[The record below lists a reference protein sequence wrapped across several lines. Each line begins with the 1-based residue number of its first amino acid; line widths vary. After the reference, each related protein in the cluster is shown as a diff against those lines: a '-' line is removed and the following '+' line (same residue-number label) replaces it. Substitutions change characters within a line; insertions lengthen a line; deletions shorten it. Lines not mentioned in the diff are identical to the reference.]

1 MKFLLIKNTVRI
13 HGIKISY
20 KKILRGGK
28 VMRKLLC
35 IIVACLMIMAI
46 FSGCGLFKKAG
57 LMEDENDELRPA
69 SSIVMNEEQAVSLN
83 DKVPIRLYFA
93 NDDNTKLVLEVRY
106 IPISE
111 AKKSVNN
118 LAAIIVNELISGSKE
133 GRKATIPEGT
143 KLLSPVKIEAGVATV
158 NFSKEFRD
166 NHPGGKAAEQ
176 ITIFSVV
183 NSLTELKEIQK
194 VKFLID
200 GKEEKEYKG
209 SFRFNTPFERS
220 DSLISK
226 EPQKTGATGSSTET
240 FNEDQESLPD
250 DQETFSEDDD
260 IFIDDQETFMEDE
273 EDLYDDLETHS
284 DEWLEDEI
292 LE

>member
-1 MKFLLIKNTVRI
+1 
-13 HGIKISY
+13 
-20 KKILRGGK
+20 
-28 VMRKLLC
+28 
-35 IIVACLMIMAI
+35 MIMAI

>member
-1 MKFLLIKNTVRI
+1 
-13 HGIKISY
+13 
-20 KKILRGGK
+20 
-28 VMRKLLC
+28 MRKLLC
-35 IIVACLMIMAI
+35 IIIVCLMITAA

-57 LMEDENDELRPA
+57 LEDENDELRPA

-83 DKVPIRLYFA
+83 DKVPVHLYFA
-93 NDDNTKLVLEVRY
+93 NDDNTKLVLEIRY
-106 IPISE
+106 IPLSE

-118 LAAIIVNELISGSKE
+118 LATVIINELISGSKE
-133 GRKATIPEGT
+133 GRKPTIPEGT
-143 KLLSPVKIEAGVATV
+143 KLLSPVKIEGGIATV

-166 NHPGGKAAEQ
+166 NHPGGKTAEQ

-194 VKFLID
+194 VKFLIE
-200 GKEEKEYKG
+200 GKEEKEFKG

-226 EPQKTGATGSSTET
+226 EPTKTGAVGSSTEV
-240 FNEDQESLPD
+240 FSEDQETFSD
-250 DQETFSEDDD
+250 DQETFSEDDGLSG
-260 IFIDDQETFMEDE
+260 DDLETFMED
-273 EDLYDDLETHS
+273 DGLSADDLETYS
-284 DEWLEDEI
+284 DEWLEDEF